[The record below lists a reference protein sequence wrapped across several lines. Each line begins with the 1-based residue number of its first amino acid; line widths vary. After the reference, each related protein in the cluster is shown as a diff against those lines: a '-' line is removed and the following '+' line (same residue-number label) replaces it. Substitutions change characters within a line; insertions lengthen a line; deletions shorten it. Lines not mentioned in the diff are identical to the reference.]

1 MTNWSVRKCTLYAK
15 KLIWTLN
22 IIFVQVY
29 PCEKHLQSQKLEW
42 KCFVHFRVKE
52 FLYNIFLS
60 LLFDSV
66 PRSVIP
72 FPHSIFNILQLL
84 SSPLKCALVYRK
96 FFFRWSSNYVFI
108 VKEIRQRRALQAYV
122 LKETTGY
129 IQRSDLY
136 CRKQLAVAWSSHVK
150 RFLWST
156 SMKCSQ
162 SYYIDL
168 NMPLYI

>member
-1 MTNWSVRKCTLYAK
+1 MYRFILVINIYSRRNWSGNVLYISV
-15 KLIWTLN
+15 LRNLN
-22 IIFVQVY
+22 NV
-29 PCEKHLQSQKLEW
+29 
-42 KCFVHFRVKE
+42 
-52 FLYNIFLS
+52 FLS

-72 FPHSIFNILQLL
+72 FPQSRFNILRVP
-84 SSPLKCALVYRK
+84 SSPLKCALVYR
-96 FFFRWSSNYVFI
+96 SSNYVFI
-108 VKEIRQRRALQAYV
+108 LKEIRQRRALQAYV

-136 CRKQLAVAWSSHVK
+136 CRKQLAAAWSSHVK

-156 SMKCSQ
+156 LMKCSQ

-168 NMPLYI
+168 NMLLYI

>member
-1 MTNWSVRKCTLYAK
+1 MYRFILVINIYSRRNWSGNVLYISV
-15 KLIWTLN
+15 LRNLN
-22 IIFVQVY
+22 NV
-29 PCEKHLQSQKLEW
+29 
-42 KCFVHFRVKE
+42 
-52 FLYNIFLS
+52 FLS

-72 FPHSIFNILQLL
+72 FPQSRFNILRVP

-108 VKEIRQRRALQAYV
+108 LKEIRQRRALQAYV

-136 CRKQLAVAWSSHVK
+136 CRKQLAAAWSSHVK

-156 SMKCSQ
+156 LMKCSQ

-168 NMPLYI
+168 NMLLYI